1 MDFSPLSLPETDA
14 RLFSE
19 SPFSVGSPNRV
30 AVLGASGSIGTAAL
44 EVIAASGGRLK
55 AVLLSVRR
63 DTVRLVE
70 AARRFHPET
79 VIVADPDADRAPLA
93 DLPAGTEA
101 LFGPDALV
109 EASRRENIDTVLAA
123 IVGSAGLRSALTAV
137 QSGKTLA
144 LANKESLV
152 MAGPILT
159 EAARKNHSRIIPVD
173 SEHSAIYQALASR
186 TPGKAGSFLG
196 APLAGSAVRRLI
208 LTASGG
214 PFRNKTA
221 SELEQ
226 VTVAQ
231 TLRHPTWKMGKKI
244 TVDSATMM
252 NKAFEMIE
260 ACRLFD
266 VPAERIAVM
275 IHPQSLIHSMVE
287 FIDGAVVAQLS
298 PPDMKLPIQLAL
310 YGGNRVAGP
319 TARFDWSRP
328 IAMELLPPD
337 EERFPALRL
346 GREVAQKGGTAGTV
360 INAANEVAVEAFLA
374 GKIPFTKIVAVC
386 WAMLEYHPFEEHPEP
401 ERIFALDA
409 RIREETLKWIS

>member
-1 MDFSPLSLPETDA
+1 MESSPFPLTPSDA
-14 RLFSE
+14 GLFSE
-19 SPFSVGSPNRV
+19 SPFCAASPNRV

-70 AARRFHPET
+70 AARRFCPET
-79 VIVADPDADRAPLA
+79 VIVTDPHADRAPLA
-93 DLPAGTEA
+93 NLPAGTEV
-101 LFGPDALV
+101 LFGSDALD
-109 EASRRENIDTVLAA
+109 EAPWRENIDTVLGA
-123 IVGSAGLRSALTAV
+123 IVGSAGLRSALAAV

-159 EAARKNHSRIIPVD
+159 EAARKNHARIIPVD
-173 SEHSAIYQALASR
+173 SEHSAIYQALAAH
-186 TPGKAGSFLG
+186 TPGEAGACLG
-196 APLAGSAVRRLI
+196 GAVPPCAVRRLI

-221 SELEQ
+221 EELEQ

-231 TLRHPTWKMGKKI
+231 TLCHPTWKMGKKI

-260 ACRLFD
+260 ACHLFG
-266 VPAERIAVM
+266 VPAEKIAVM

-287 FIDGAVVAQLS
+287 FIDGAVIAQLS

-310 YGGNRVAGP
+310 YGGDRVAGP
-319 TARFDWSRP
+319 AARFDWTQP
-328 IAMELLPPD
+328 MAMELLPPD
-337 EERFPALRL
+337 EERFPALAL

-374 GKIPFTKIVAVC
+374 GKIPFTKIVAAC
-386 WAMLEYHPFEEHPEP
+386 RAMLEYHPFEEHPAL
-401 ERIFALDA
+401 ERLFALDA
-409 RIREETLKWIS
+409 RTREETLKWIS